1 MIISASAIAQSS
13 KQIVY
18 PVTIGNKV
26 SDNYF
31 GTVVPDPYRW
41 LENDTAQNV
50 KDWVDYM
57 IYYNIIKWITCLEE
71 LKDCDVVGVNLQ
83 KYPWHFSGNF
93 WWSKSSHIKTLGV
106 ISDRSYNGPEFYI
119 TSKSGTYVSL
129 FNSNVNHYH
138 EGYPYE
144 LYHNKVKRMIICKSD

>member
-1 MIISASAIAQSS
+1 MNKTLILFSLMIISASAIAQSS

-50 KDWVDYM
+50 KDWVKKENAVTHSYIDSIPFRKNLEARLKDLYNYTRVSSPFREGEYYFFSKNEGGLQNQSV
-57 IYYNIIKWITCLEE
+57 IYY
-71 LKDCDVVGVNLQ
+71 Q
-83 KYPWHFSGNF
+83 KG
-93 WWSKSSHIKTLGV
+93 I
-106 ISDRSYNGPEFYI
+106 D
-119 TSKSGTYVSL
+119 
-129 FNSNVNHYH
+129 
-138 EGYPYE
+138 
-144 LYHNKVKRMIICKSD
+144 